1 MKFIAIDVETANANL
16 SSICQIGL
24 AFFENGELVNTWE
37 SLINPEEE
45 FDPINISIH
54 GIDYSDVRNAPTFKD
69 ISKKLIPLVQD
80 SILVSH
86 MSFDRVALYR
96 SFEKAKLEQLN
107 CSWIDTAM
115 VVRRTWNELSKKGYG
130 LANVAKKLNLEFE
143 HHNALEDAKTCG
155 IILLKALEELSMD
168 LNEIQTRVKQSIDG
182 HNNRINL
189 EGNPDGNL
197 QGEVLVFTGTLMI
210 PRKEAAQMAAEA
222 GCDVSSTVKK
232 TVTILVI
239 GDQDTTK
246 LNGHEK
252 SSKHRKAEELIKKGQ
267 YIKIIGESDFKAM
280 VGVQTLLKC

>member
-24 AFFENGELVNTWE
+24 AFFENGELVDTWE

-45 FDPINISIH
+45 FDPINVSIH
-54 GIDYSDVRNAPTFKD
+54 GIDYLDIKNAPTFKD
-69 ISKKLIPLVQD
+69 ISEKFINLVQD

-96 SFEKAKLEQLN
+96 SFEKVKLKQLN
-107 CSWIDTAM
+107 CSWIDSAM

-130 LANVAKKLNLEFE
+130 LANVAKKLNIEFE

-155 IILLKALEELSMD
+155 IILVKALEELSMD
-168 LNEIQTRVKQSIDG
+168 LNEVQMRVKKSIDG

-197 QGEVLVFTGTLMI
+197 QGEVLVFTGSLMI
-210 PRKEAAQMAAEA
+210 PRKEASQMAAEA
-222 GCDVSSTVKK
+222 GCDISSTVKK
-232 TVTILVI
+232 SVTILVI

-246 LNGHEK
+246 LAGHEK
-252 SSKHRKAEELIKKGQ
+252 SSKHRKAEALIKKGQ
-267 YIKIIGESDFKAM
+267 HIKIIGESDFKAM
-280 VGVQTLLKC
+280 IGID

>member
-24 AFFENGELVNTWE
+24 AFFENGELVDTWE

-45 FDPINISIH
+45 FDPINVSIH
-54 GIDYSDVRNAPTFKD
+54 GINYSDVENAPTFKD
-69 ISKKLIPLVQD
+69 ISERFINLVQD
-80 SILVSH
+80 STLVSH

-96 SFEKAKLEQLN
+96 SFEKVKLEQLN

-115 VVRRTWNELSKKGYG
+115 VVRRTWNDLSKKGYG
-130 LANVAKKLNLEFE
+130 LANVAKKLNIKFE

-155 IILLKALEELSMD
+155 IILIKALEELSMD
-168 LNEIQTRVKQSIDG
+168 LNEIQNRVKQTIDG

-210 PRKEAAQMAAEA
+210 PRREAAQMAAEA

-232 TVTILVI
+232 SVTILVI

-246 LNGHEK
+246 LAGHEK
-252 SSKHRKAEELIKKGQ
+252 SSKHRKAEELITKGQ
-267 YIKIIGESDFKAM
+267 HIKIIGESDFKAM
-280 VGVQTLLKC
+280 VGIN